1 MIELLHIKYFEGH
14 EDSTIEFTSGLNLII
29 GESNAGKSSI
39 IRAMGVVCDNLWQ
52 KDMVRTGHTFCE
64 VFLKA
69 TNGWVECKR
78 GEGINEWKTFDG
90 KEERSY
96 KNIGTGVPDE
106 VTQILGIGR
115 KKWGEISDMPNFMF
129 QLDKHYMLSEI
140 DGKRA
145 SSNLVARMM
154 DNAIGLG
161 GMEELIKA
169 LSSDLLRDKKA
180 LTEKSTQISELKS
193 TMLDETIYASYKD
206 IVSQCHSLFDDLEK
220 TLESYSDAVELFASY
235 RESVRVRDKISE
247 RSLVG
252 FDFDILESELDLAHN
267 MELLADSLIE
277 ARNKLVL
284 LPDWSTLGINSA
296 EKEYDEISGLCAL
309 YEALERLQKNEQRLK
324 VVDVVCSLPVDDY
337 DNDLDELSKMIK
349 DCTDAIELIKHHSN
363 KYGILCAMKVRM
375 AMDSK
380 EFAKNE
386 NRFNELKIELGVC
399 PLCGSSLK

>member
-1 MIELLHIKYFEGH
+1 MIELLRVRYFEGH
-14 EDSTIEFTSGLNLII
+14 EDSTVEFTDGLNLII

-39 IRAMGVVCDNLWQ
+39 IRALGVVCDNLWQ

-96 KNIGTGVPDE
+96 KNIGTGVPEE

-140 DGKRA
+140 DGKKA

-169 LSSDLLRDKKA
+169 LSSDLLRDKKS
-180 LTEKSTQISELKS
+180 LTEKTAQISELKGS
-193 TMLDETIYASYKD
+193 MIDETIYASYQE
-206 IVSQCHSLFDDLEK
+206 IVSDCHKLFDEFNETIK
-220 TLESYSDAVELFASY
+220 EYSDAVELFEQY
-235 RESVRVRDKISE
+235 RELVRVQKKIAE
-247 RSLVG
+247 TSLDG
-252 FDFDILESELDLAHN
+252 FDFDALSSELVCIDDMTAASSLLHSAHN
-267 MELLADSLIE
+267 RLISLPNWPDIGVDDIDADYTKLSNLCELLGLLEQLQCKEKRRKEIGVACSLPILDYE
-277 ARNKLVL
+277 NDFQELSELLSNYTFGNEILNRSSNKVAVLCGLRARM
-284 LPDWSTLGINSA
+284 GMEGREFA
-296 EKEYDEISGLCAL
+296 EKES
-309 YEALERLQKNEQRLK
+309 
-324 VVDVVCSLPVDDY
+324 
-337 DNDLDELSKMIK
+337 
-349 DCTDAIELIKHHSN
+349 
-363 KYGILCAMKVRM
+363 
-375 AMDSK
+375 
-380 EFAKNE
+380 
-386 NRFNELKIELGVC
+386 RFEELKKELGVC
-399 PLCGSSLK
+399 PLCGSELK